1 MFYLIVGMLPA
12 ILLIIYIYK
21 IDSVEKEPFPL
32 LLSLFLLG
40 GFSTIAA
47 SLLEEAGNF
56 IATGLIRDQR
66 SVLFQCVMNFLIVGV
81 SEEGVKYLVLR
92 KRTWYRPEFNFRFD
106 AVVYSV
112 SVSLGFAAFENVLY
126 IMNFGL
132 GVAPIR
138 AVTAI
143 PMHCITGIFMGHYYG
158 QAKYCEFRHE
168 WTKMSI
174 YNITAY
180 VVPVLLHGF
189 YDFAAGS
196 ESNLLAG
203 IFLAYVVIVDLL
215 AFYSVR
221 SIRSVSMRGK
231 TRRCDIINL

>member
-47 SLLEEAGNF
+47 SLLEEAGSF

-92 KRTWYRPEFNFRFD
+92 KRTCYRPEFNFRFD

-221 SIRSVSMRGK
+221 KYAREDAPV
-231 TRRCDIINL
+231 

>member
-47 SLLEEAGNF
+47 SLLEE
-56 IATGLIRDQR
+56 
-66 SVLFQCVMNFLIVGV
+66 
-81 SEEGVKYLVLR
+81 LR

-196 ESNLLAG
+196 ESW
-203 IFLAYVVIVDLL
+203 
-215 AFYSVR
+215 
-221 SIRSVSMRGK
+221 RGFSLR
-231 TRRCDIINL
+231 T